1 MYLNTS
7 TVSDPRAIE
16 VNTAALD
23 ILRDS
28 IVNGGDTMVE
38 ISLLSLFFG
47 EGVDP
52 ALD

>member
-7 TVSDPRAIE
+7 TVSASRAVE
-16 VNTAALD
+16 VSTAALD

-28 IVNGGDTMVE
+28 IVNGGDTMLE

-47 EGVDP
+47 
-52 ALD
+52 A